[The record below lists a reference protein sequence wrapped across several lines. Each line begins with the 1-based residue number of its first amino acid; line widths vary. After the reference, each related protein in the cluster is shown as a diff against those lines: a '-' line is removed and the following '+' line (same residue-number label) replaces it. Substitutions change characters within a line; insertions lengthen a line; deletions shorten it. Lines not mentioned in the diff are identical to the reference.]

1 MEFTDWLDLIFF
13 GGFALFILLDFVAP
27 ARRFRKQRAWR
38 TRGLLAFVLY
48 MAIAL
53 TAPFLWDDLL
63 AAHRLVDLTALPFA
77 AQLGIAFFA
86 AEIFIYAWH
95 RALHQVPFLWR
106 IHQTHHSVE
115 RIDVYGAF
123 YHHPLGVFAW
133 ALNGSLGLVWAVGVR
148 PEAALIVGTA
158 IGFFTYFQHANVK
171 TPRWLGWI
179 TQRPEMHA
187 AHHERGRH
195 TDNFCDLP
203 IIDKLFGT
211 YRNPPTWEG
220 EAGFHDGAS
229 AQLVD
234 LMLLRDVSGQA
245 ADRSEGEPSRPSMEP
260 LGA

>member
-1 MEFTDWLDLIFF
+1 MEFTDILDLVFF
-13 GGFALFILLDFVAP
+13 GGFALFILLDFALP
-27 ARRFRKQRAWR
+27 ARRFPTQRGWR
-38 TRGLLAFVLY
+38 IRGLLSFVVY

-53 TAPFLWDDLL
+53 TAPFLWDELL
-63 AAHRLVDLTALPFA
+63 AEHRLVDLTALPFA
-77 AQLGIAFFA
+77 AQAAIAFLA
-86 AEIFIYAWH
+86 AELLIYGWH

-106 IHQTHHSVE
+106 IHQTHHSAE

-123 YHHPLGVFAW
+123 YHHPLGALGW
-133 ALNGSLGLVWAVGVR
+133 ALNGSLGLVWAVGVQ
-148 PEAALIVGTA
+148 PEVALAVGTLL
-158 IGFFTYFQHANVK
+158 GVLTYFQHANVK

-179 TQRPEMHA
+179 TARPEMHA

-211 YRNPPTWEG
+211 YRNPSTWEG

-234 LMLLRDVSGQA
+234 LLLLRDVTEPA
-245 ADRSEGEPSRPSMEP
+245 NDDGEPSRPSMEP
-260 LGA
+260 LNA